1 VKRILRVLGVAL
13 IMAMMMG
20 ASALPALA
28 QGPPTLPALPGQ
40 AVGNVLNAAAKNP
53 AIDVFLNP
61 TNPDN
66 SCATLTAPPGSGTG
80 HQSEFPNGC
89 VIPG

>member
-1 VKRILRVLGVAL
+1 MKHILMVLAVAL
-13 IMAMMMG
+13 VMAAMLG

-40 AVGNVLNAAAKNP
+40 AVENVVNAAARNP
-53 AIDVFLNP
+53 AIDVFIDP
-61 TNPDN
+61 TNPLN

-89 VIPG
+89 VIPR